1 MVWGVVVHGA
11 AAEIQQMSW
20 CRVQSGAEVVQR
32 WCRGFTFYQRCREV
46 LQRCRGA
53 GGRGAEVQRFGCGG
67 CAGDCAGG
75 AEVPLQ
81 RFGRGAEVVLG
92 LAEVIKQ
99 VND

>member
-1 MVWGVVVHGA
+1 VVWGVVVHGA

-53 GGRGAEVQRFGCGG
+53 GGRGAEVQRFGCG
-67 CAGDCAGG
+67 AGAGAG
-75 AEVPLQ
+75 VQVCRCRGVQAQ
-81 RFGRGAEVVLG
+81 RYRCRGA
-92 LAEVIKQ
+92 ARWCT
-99 VND
+99 